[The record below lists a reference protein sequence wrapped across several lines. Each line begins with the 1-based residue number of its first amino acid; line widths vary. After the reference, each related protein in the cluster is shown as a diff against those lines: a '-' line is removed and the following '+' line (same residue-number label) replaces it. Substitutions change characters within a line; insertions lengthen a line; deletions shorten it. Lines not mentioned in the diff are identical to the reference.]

1 MQITKTPDV
10 DVPAPRI
17 LPRDF
22 DPSDASAI
30 EAQAREL
37 LDRPLDGVDAWTTWI
52 YDWGQLGAHIGG
64 GYSRCRI
71 AFDRQTDDTA
81 AGEAMQ
87 AFQTGVLPIWEKL
100 DDELNRRFLDAPV
113 LDELDSELD
122 VLVRDRKRGREL
134 FRDENTE
141 LFSEDRRVVA
151 EWQKLVGGS
160 FVELDGKNRT
170 QAEAQTRLSDPQ
182 RDVREAAFLA
192 IAKSRAKLRNG
203 VDDLLDEVLKIRAQT
218 ASNAG
223 FQNFRDFAHA
233 QKLRFDYTPDDCVAF
248 QNAVEAVVVP
258 AVRELETTRRE
269 AMSLDTLRPWDAAV
283 NPWAASPEPLFEP
296 GDDYIRFV
304 RSLFDAVDPSFARD
318 FDILIRNGLIDVV
331 ARPAKSPGGYNCMV
345 GDIRLPFIF
354 GNTAGDPSDLRFLL
368 HEGGHA
374 FHSLAARNQ
383 QVTAY
388 MHAPAEFC
396 EVASMAME
404 HFGIEKLH
412 RLCGPERAAP
422 IVRHHFEQA
431 IRMLPRIAQVDAF
444 QHFIF
449 TTDHT
454 REERRAKWAELSSRF
469 NPDID
474 WTGVEQAR
482 DDQWQ
487 AIPHLFSHPMYYIA
501 YGIAQLGALQIWRAA
516 RDDFGAAVAAYR
528 RGLDLGGSRPLPQL
542 FKTAGAQLSM
552 DESTFREIVPAVME
566 SITG

>member
-17 LPRDF
+17 LPKDF

-37 LDRPLDGVDAWTTWI
+37 LDRPLAGVVDWTTWI
-52 YDWGQLGAHIGG
+52 YDWGQLGSFISG

-71 AFDRQTDDTA
+71 AFDRKTDDTA
-81 AGEAMQ
+81 AGEALR
-87 AFQTGVLPIWEKL
+87 AFRTEALPVWERL
-100 DDELNRRFLDAPV
+100 DDELNRRFLGSPV
-113 LDELDSELD
+113 LDELDGELD
-122 VLVRDRKRGREL
+122 VLVRDRKRSRDLYRAENIEL
-134 FRDENTE
+134 I
-141 LFSEDRRVVA
+141 SEDRRIVA
-151 EWQKLVGGS
+151 EWKKLVGGAL
-160 FVELDGKNRT
+160 VEIDGKKCT
-170 QAEAQTRLSDPQ
+170 QAEAQTRLSDPD
-182 RDVREAAFLA
+182 REVRKSTFLA
-192 IAKSRAKLRNG
+192 ISDKRSTLREG
-203 VDDLLDEVLKIRAQT
+203 VDDLLDEVLEVRAQ
-218 ASNAG
+218 AARNAG
-223 FQNFRDFAHA
+223 FENFRDFAHA
-233 QKLRFDYTPDDCVAF
+233 HQMRFDYTPDDCVEF
-248 QNAVEAVVVP
+248 QKAVETVVVP
-258 AVRELETTRRE
+258 AVRDLETTRRE
-269 AMSLDTLRPWDAAV
+269 AMELDTLRPWDAAM
-283 NPWAASPEPLFEP
+283 NPWARSPEPLFQP

-331 ARPAKSPGGYNCMV
+331 ARPAKSPGGYNSMI

-383 QVTAY
+383 RVARY

-404 HFGIEKLH
+404 HFGIERLE
-412 RLCGPERAAP
+412 RLCGEEHAAP

-431 IRMLPRIAQVDAF
+431 IRMLPRIAHVDAF

-454 REERRAKWAELSSRF
+454 RDERRAKWAELASRF
-469 NPDID
+469 TPDID
-474 WTGVEQAR
+474 WSGVEWAR

-501 YGIAQLGALQIWRAA
+501 YGIAQLGALQVWRAS
-516 RDDFGAAVAAYR
+516 REDFAAAIAAYR
-528 RGLDLGGSRPLPQL
+528 RALDLGGSRPLPQL
-542 FKTAGAQLSM
+542 FEAAGARLSM
-552 DESTFREIVPAVME
+552 DESTFREIVAAVME
-566 SITG
+566 RVGE